1 MSQDPDPLP
10 RTASSLARSLTAT
23 NAGSG
28 PLSSCAA
35 RAKDTGGVNVLR
47 YTCNAVGS
55 STCVRGRDFPLTH
68 VDDPTALQVYLNTLT
83 PPVSFAR
90 AAQLLNGPEPA
101 FVAVNDL
108 AKLEAV
114 RGSGSGSWDILLPH
128 GPSAS
133 DSPTCVVGNRTKLTQ
148 TNSIAFCFGGLYI
161 RAYGAKLLAAT
172 QREF

>member
-1 MSQDPDPLP
+1 
-10 RTASSLARSLTAT
+10 
-23 NAGSG
+23 
-28 PLSSCAA
+28 
-35 RAKDTGGVNVLR
+35 
-47 YTCNAVGS
+47 
-55 STCVRGRDFPLTH
+55 
-68 VDDPTALQVYLNTLT
+68 LQVYLNTLT

-172 QREF
+172 QREFVFVAQGKSGKVIITNEAAEPRRMLVCIAKGSRRNCQQRVLAGLETWEMEN